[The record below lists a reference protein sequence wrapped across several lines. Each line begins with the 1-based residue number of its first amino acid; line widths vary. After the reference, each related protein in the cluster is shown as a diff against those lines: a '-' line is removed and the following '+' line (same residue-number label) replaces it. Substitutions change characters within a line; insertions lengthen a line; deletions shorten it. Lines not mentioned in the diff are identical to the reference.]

1 MYNRLWRSD
10 GKQLMVVSVSN
21 KAAESVQRAPE
32 PVPRLDP
39 AAALLFV
46 INDSAGAV
54 EVDAKCA
61 VIEAA
66 LAEQGRKGELLVC
79 GTDELSRV
87 AAKAAATALERS
99 TAVVAVGGD
108 GSLNAVAQAVH
119 AAGCAMGVIPYG
131 TFNYFARTHGI
142 PTEPAAAAQ
151 LLLQARPMPVQ
162 VSAIT
167 AGCFWSMQAWAST
180 PNCCRTAR
188 PTKPVLAE
196 ADGWQCWP
204 PVQRCCAP
212 SADCAC
218 TWRWAL
224 QSETCRP

>member
-1 MYNRLWRSD
+1 
-10 GKQLMVVSVSN
+10 MVVSVSN

-87 AAKAAATALERS
+87 AAKAAATALERN

-108 GSLNAVAQAVH
+108 GSLNAVAQFVRISH
-119 AAGCAMGVIPYG
+119 VIG
-131 TFNYFARTHGI
+131 FARSGGDTLQAFLRCPLQRWIIDPTQLARGKNDRCRAGVLDQQALSHRPDEDKQPHDGEQKRPQQTQYCTVHGWIAFALLCARWGTNSWVYCNI
-142 PTEPAAAAQ
+142 PTKQ
-151 LLLQARPMPVQ
+151 
-162 VSAIT
+162 
-167 AGCFWSMQAWAST
+167 
-180 PNCCRTAR
+180 
-188 PTKPVLAE
+188 
-196 ADGWQCWP
+196 
-204 PVQRCCAP
+204 
-212 SADCAC
+212 
-218 TWRWAL
+218 
-224 QSETCRP
+224 